1 MAVIRT
7 HNSTVLAPTVST
19 NGTQYV
25 DGALNISAAVT
36 IVLSAAVYS
45 TGGYY
50 VLFDWSGG
58 GSFTGNVSNI
68 TIDSSGLS
76 NVSFNSVIYDPA
88 NSRILLSLD
97 QDKADSVQYVDGTLS
112 FTGATTVTLNSD
124 LFGSEGVYTL
134 FDWSGGGAFSG
145 TIGNLTV
152 TALKSGL
159 TAGTPYI
166 DGSTIKVRLLR
177 S

>member
-36 IVLSAAVYS
+36 IVLSEAVYTS
-45 TGGYY
+45 GGYY

-58 GSFTGNVSNI
+58 GS
-68 TIDSSGLS
+68 
-76 NVSFNSVIYDPA
+76 
-88 NSRILLSLD
+88 
-97 QDKADSVQYVDGTLS
+97 
-112 FTGATTVTLNSD
+112 
-124 LFGSEGVYTL
+124 
-134 FDWSGGGAFSG
+134 FSG

>member
-1 MAVIRT
+1 MAVVRV

-36 IVLSAAVYS
+36 IVLSEAVYTS
-45 TGGYY
+45 GGYY

-58 GSFTGNVSNI
+58 GSFTGNISNI
-68 TIDSSGLS
+68 TIDDSALTGS
-76 NVSFNSVIYDPA
+76 SFNSLIYDPA
-88 NSRILLSLD
+88 NSRILMSLD

-112 FTGATTVTLNSD
+112 FTGATTVTLNAD

-134 FDWSGGGAFSG
+134 FDWSGGGSFSG

-159 TAGTPYI
+159 TAGVPYV